1 MKIFFTLYLYVQ
13 AHFRNM
19 LQEDVPKPVSEF
31 FGRNAE
37 TLKTGV
43 VVNTIIRSSMKSF
56 LDRRG
61 FVEINPVIIS
71 PISDPLNHPVQDPI
85 IDYYGY
91 KYRLTKSMIFHKQLA
106 LTYFDR
112 IYSFS
117 PNIRIEPVDRARTG
131 RHLAEFTQLDLE
143 VKEKPREYVMELAEK
158 MINRA
163 IEDVLKKVDRS
174 RLNPHLRA
182 FPTPFRK
189 IRYQEAFEKFGKNF
203 EIELSRR
210 AKAPF
215 WIIDIPLLE
224 REFYDRQIGNSGFLR
239 DMDLIYPYGYGE
251 AISGGEREFQYEKI
265 RERIKKKGQ
274 SEEEFSLLL
283 AASKIG
289 LSPSSGFG
297 IGIERFVRFIVGVRD
312 IAEISLFPKKIG
324 EQVL

>member
-106 LTYFDR
+106 L
-112 IYSFS
+112 
-117 PNIRIEPVDRARTG
+117 N
-131 RHLAEFTQLDLE
+131 
-143 VKEKPREYVMELAEK
+143 
-158 MINRA
+158 
-163 IEDVLKKVDRS
+163 
-174 RLNPHLRA
+174 
-182 FPTPFRK
+182 
-189 IRYQEAFEKFGKNF
+189 
-203 EIELSRR
+203 
-210 AKAPF
+210 
-215 WIIDIPLLE
+215 LL
-224 REFYDRQIGNSGFLR
+224 
-239 DMDLIYPYGYGE
+239 
-251 AISGGEREFQYEKI
+251 
-265 RERIKKKGQ
+265 
-274 SEEEFSLLL
+274 
-283 AASKIG
+283 
-289 LSPSSGFG
+289 
-297 IGIERFVRFIVGVRD
+297 
-312 IAEISLFPKKIG
+312 
-324 EQVL
+324 